1 MSYMCD
7 AMDHNKDNLHPGL
20 LLRSHVLPEL
30 GLTVSQAARD
40 LAVTRQALHR
50 VLAGHA
56 GISPGMARRLE
67 IFCGVSSRFWLGKQA
82 DYDLGQQ
89 IPVCALDNII
99 SHSLS
104 QRTLKKLGA
113 RDAE

>member
-1 MSYMCD
+1 
-7 AMDHNKDNLHPGL
+7 MDHDKDIPHPGL

-30 GLTVSQAARD
+30 GLTVTQGARD

-50 VLAGHA
+50 LLAGQT

-67 IFCGVSSRFWLGKQA
+67 IFCGVSSRVWLGKQA

-89 IPVCALDNII
+89 KPVFALDNII

-104 QRTLKKLGA
+104 PKTLKKLGA
-113 RDAE
+113 RDGG